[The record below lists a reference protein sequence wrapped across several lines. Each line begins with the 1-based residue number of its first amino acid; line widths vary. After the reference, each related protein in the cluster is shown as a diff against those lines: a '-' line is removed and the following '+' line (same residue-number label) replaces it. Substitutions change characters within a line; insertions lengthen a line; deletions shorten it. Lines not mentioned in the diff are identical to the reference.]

1 MIEENKLDVVDPFSP
16 IGKAYAYDAPLF
28 SKNSLNLFMEII

>member
-1 MIEENKLDVVDPFSP
+1 MIEENKLDVDPFSP